1 MQHSIRIMSDIIHKI
16 SGNNDCFHL
25 SISNNEDYAY
35 IANLGNALASVDR
48 LRILKLLADHS
59 MSISEISEKLNM
71 GISTVSYHINILAE
85 SQLVIIS
92 YEPGVK
98 GHKKVCSKA
107 TMGIKIEWEDASNI
121 SNTPVIE
128 TIEMPIGNYIECN
141 VQAPCGLAGR
151 ESPIAAFDV
160 PQLLFTPKRTSAQLL
175 WFKSGYVTYM
185 FPNHCFQKN
194 PNFRKL
200 SFSMEL
206 CSEANYCRTNWPSDI
221 TFWVNGIEL
230 LTITSPGDFGG
241 RRGRFTPEYW
251 FINSTQ
257 YGLLTDFFIDEK
269 GVHLGNKIV
278 NRSVTFS
285 DLKLDEGNGILFKL
299 GIKDDAEHVGGV
311 NLFGQYFGDYPQ
323 AIVMTLST

>member
-1 MQHSIRIMSDIIHKI
+1 MVWYRIMSDIIHKI
-16 SGNNDCFHL
+16 PNNNSFHL
-25 SISNNEDYAY
+25 SINDEQDYPY
-35 IANLGNALASVDR
+35 IANLGNALSSVDR
-48 LRILKLLADHS
+48 IRILELLSDRP
-59 MSISEISEKLNM
+59 MSVSEISEKLKM
-71 GISTVSYHINILAE
+71 AISSVSYHIDILAE

-92 YEPGVK
+92 YQPGIK
-98 GHKKVCSKA
+98 GHKKLCSKA
-107 TMGIKIEWEDASNI
+107 TMGINI
-121 SNTPVIE
+121 DWADTSVTLDTPVIE
-128 TIEMPIGNYIECN
+128 TIEMPIGNYIDCN

-151 ESPIAAFDV
+151 ESPIAAFDI
-160 PQLLFTPKRTSAQLL
+160 PQLLFTPKRTAAQLL

-194 PNFRKL
+194 SGFKKL

-241 RRGRFTPEYW
+241 RRGLFTPEYW

-269 GVHLGNKIV
+269 GVHFGNKIV
-278 NRSVTFS
+278 NHSVTFS

-299 GIKDDAEHVGGV
+299 GIKEDAVHVGGV

-323 AIVMTLST
+323 AIIMTLST

>member
-1 MQHSIRIMSDIIHKI
+1 MSDIIHKI

>member
-1 MQHSIRIMSDIIHKI
+1 MSDIIHKI

-121 SNTPVIE
+121 LNTPVIE

-160 PQLLFTPKRTSAQLL
+160 PQLLFTPKRTAAQLL

-185 FPNHCFQKN
+185 FPNHYFQKN

-299 GIKDDAEHVGGV
+299 GIKDDAEHIGGV